1 MFRPQMRRR
10 RHALDTYVHGELE
23 ERGLL
28 AENDPIPLRPS
39 DVAPGEVVESQ
50 VAGEDPPSELSA

>member
-10 RHALDTYVHGELE
+10 RHALDTYIREELE

-28 AENDPIPLRPS
+28 AESDPIPLRPS
-39 DVAPGEVVESQ
+39 GAAPGEVVEGQ

>member
-1 MFRPQMRRR
+1 MHRRH
-10 RHALDTYVHGELE
+10 HALDTYIRGELE

-28 AENDPIPLRPS
+28 AEHDPIPLRPS
-39 DVAPGEVVESQ
+39 GVAHGEVVESQ